1 MLQGFYRVVFGE
13 LAAAY
18 LLLLLRSY
26 AVSGVPGSI
35 FAGLGTLVQE
45 FFRFRDQGGV
55 KP

>member
-18 LLLLLRSY
+18 LSLRSY

-35 FAGLGTLVQE
+35 CAGLGTLVQE